1 MPRITG
7 AKFMAQAL
15 KAYGV
20 THVFVAP
27 AIAREALAE
36 MAQLGVKS
44 IVTHGEKAA
53 AYMADGY
60 ARAANRPGICFAQSV
75 GAANLAAGLQ
85 DPYLALSPVIAMTG
99 RKTPMEQHKNAYQ
112 EIEHSKPF
120 ASVTKFSGS
129 VERVEQLPHLL
140 RQAFREA
147 TSGASKP
154 VHLELDGMTGNVIM
168 QSEADLEFVLEDT
181 FTRRPAFRP
190 EASPDTV
197 RQAAQVLSRAQRPV
211 IVAGGGVTSSQAQQ
225 EVVELAEMLSIPVAT
240 SLNAKGTIT
249 DNHPLSVGVVGSY
262 SRWCA
267 NRVVAEADLVIFI
280 GSHTG
285 SQVTNEWRIPA
296 EGTPVIQID
305 IDPSELGRSYPNEVS
320 LHGDAKAT
328 TRKLI
333 EALEPIGSRTGW
345 VSRAQE
351 LVREWRE
358 EVAPRANSDAVPIIP
373 ERLCNELTQVLP
385 PNAVLVADTGHAG
398 IWTGSMVDLNH
409 PGQDYIRCAGSLGW
423 GLSGAIGVKCALPDR
438 PVVCFTGDGGL
449 WYHIAELETAV
460 RYSIP
465 VVIVVNNNHGLIQDK
480 RGDDRAYSNVP
491 GANSADLWYFNDVD
505 MAKVAEAMGA
515 YGIRVDQPGD
525 IRGALEQAL
534 ASGRPTV
541 VDVATDPADST
552 SPIPWAP

>member
-1 MPRITG
+1 MAQTTG
-7 AKFMAQAL
+7 AKFMADAL

-36 MAQLGVKS
+36 LSQLGVQS

-85 DPYLALSPVIAMTG
+85 DAYLGLSPVIAMTG
-99 RKTPMEQHKNAYQ
+99 RKTPLEQHKNAYQ
-112 EIEHSKPF
+112 EIEHTKPF

-129 VERVEQLPHLL
+129 VERVEQLPQLL

-147 TSGASKP
+147 TSGAPRP
-154 VHLELDGMTGNVIM
+154 VHLDLQGMAGNVIM
-168 QSEADLEFVLEDT
+168 QSEADLELVVEDT

-197 RQAAQVLSRAQRPV
+197 RLAAQVLSRARRPV
-211 IVAGGGVTSSQAQQ
+211 IIAGGGVTASQAKQ

-240 SLNAKGTIT
+240 SLNAKGTIP

-267 NRVVAEADLVIFI
+267 NRVVAESDLVIYI

-285 SQVTNEWRIPA
+285 SQVTNEWRVPA
-296 EGTPVIQID
+296 QGTPVIQID
-305 IDPSELGRSYPNEVS
+305 IDPAELGRSYPNEVS

-333 EALEPIGSRTGW
+333 EALEPIGSRSDW
-345 VSRAQE
+345 VSCAQE
-351 LVREWRE
+351 LVRQWRE
-358 EVAPRANSDAVPIIP
+358 EVAPRTNSESVPIIP
-373 ERLCNELTQVLP
+373 ERLCQELTQFLP
-385 PNAVLVADTGHAG
+385 ENAVLVADTGHAG

-409 PGQDYIRCAGSLGW
+409 PGQSYIRCAGSLGW
-423 GLSGAIGVKCALPDR
+423 GLSGAIGAQCALPDR
-438 PVVCFTGDGGL
+438 PVICFTGDGGL

-460 RYSIP
+460 RYNIP
-465 VVIVVNNNHGLIQDK
+465 VITVVNNNHGLLQDK
-480 RGDDRAYSNVP
+480 RNDDRAYQKVP
-491 GANSADLWYFNDVD
+491 GANSADLWEFNDVD
-505 MAKVAEAMGA
+505 LAKVAEAMGA

-525 IRGALEQAL
+525 IQGALEQAL
-534 ASGRPTV
+534 ASGRPAV
-541 VDVATDPADST
+541 VDVATDPLDSEA
-552 SPIPWAP
+552 PIPWAP

>member
-1 MPRITG
+1 MAQTTG
-7 AKFMAQAL
+7 AKFMADAL
-15 KAYGV
+15 KAYGL

-36 MAQLGVKS
+36 LSQLGVKI

-85 DPYLALSPVIAMTG
+85 DAYLGLSPVIAMTG
-99 RKTPMEQHKNAYQ
+99 RKTPLEQHKNAYQ
-112 EIEHSKPF
+112 EIEHTKPF

-129 VERVEQLPHLL
+129 VERVEQLPQLL

-147 TSGASKP
+147 TSGAPRP
-154 VHLELDGMTGNVIM
+154 VHLDLQGMAGNVIM
-168 QSEADLEFVLEDT
+168 QSEADLELVVEDT

-197 RQAAQVLSRAQRPV
+197 RLAAQALSRAWRPV
-211 IVAGGGVTSSQAQQ
+211 IVAGGGVTASQAEQ

-240 SLNAKGTIT
+240 SLNAKGTIP

-267 NRVVAEADLVIFI
+267 NRVVAEADLVIYI

-285 SQVTNEWRIPA
+285 SQVTNEWRVPA
-296 EGTPVIQID
+296 QGTPVIQID
-305 IDPSELGRSYPNEVS
+305 IDPAELGRSYPNEVS

-333 EALEPIGSRTGW
+333 EALEPIGSRSAW

-351 LVREWRE
+351 LVRQWRE
-358 EVAPRANSDAVPIIP
+358 EVAPRANSESVPIIP
-373 ERLCNELTQVLP
+373 ERLCQELTQFLP
-385 PNAVLVADTGHAG
+385 ENAVLVADTGHAG

-409 PGQDYIRCAGSLGW
+409 PGQSYIRCAGSLGW
-423 GLSGAIGVKCALPDR
+423 GLSGAIGAKCALPDR
-438 PVVCFTGDGGL
+438 PVICFTGDGGL

-460 RYSIP
+460 RYNIP
-465 VVIVVNNNHGLIQDK
+465 VITVVNNNHGLLQDK
-480 RGDDRAYSNVP
+480 RNDDRAYQRVP
-491 GANSADLWYFNDVD
+491 GANSAELWEFNDVD
-505 MAKVAEAMGA
+505 LAKVAEAMGA

-525 IRGALEQAL
+525 IQGALEQAL
-534 ASGRPTV
+534 ASGRPAV
-541 VDVATDPADST
+541 VDVATDPLDSEA
-552 SPIPWAP
+552 PIPWAP